1 MEIHPKK
8 FQSVREFCGRSGVL
22 LGLVLSLIV
31 AVLSGA
37 GAQETAPSQPA
48 PELVDTAVSTDV
60 LAHRLVPLTS
70 ERLEAL
76 AAAWQDIVV
85 AKTEEIAARQVELI
99 QNPAA
104 ATEEAYQGL
113 ARLVEER
120 AALFE
125 RYTMIVN
132 ALESKGGDPELV
144 SALRAYRDSVLFSET
159 VLASPKAIANSML
172 TWLSRSDGG
181 LAIAGDIA
189 VFILALIAL
198 VVVSRSARWLAR
210 RWIGRVPA
218 ISKLLQTFLIGAIY
232 WLFLAVG
239 LLFVLAALGVNITP
253 LFALIGGASFILA
266 FAFQDTLGN
275 LASGLMIM
283 INRPFDEGDY
293 VIVGGVG
300 GTVKA
305 VSIVATTVATPDNQM
320 IVIPNKSVWGNVIT
334 NVNAHETRR
343 LSLVFGISYEDS
355 IPEAIRVIEETVK
368 AHPLAMKEPAPMIRV
383 DALSDSSVNIFC
395 RPWAK
400 TGDYW
405 ALHWDLTRQVKEA
418 FDSAGISIPYP
429 QRDVHL
435 KGSPPATGTGI
446 QAT

>member
-1 MEIHPKK
+1 MEIQQEKS
-8 FQSVREFCGRSGVL
+8 QSVREFRGRSGVL
-22 LGLVLSLIV
+22 LGLVLSLLV
-31 AVLSGA
+31 AVLSDA
-37 GAQETAPSQPA
+37 GAQETTPSQPT
-48 PELVDTAVSTDV
+48 PELVDTSVSTDV
-60 LAHRLVPLTS
+60 LAHLLVPLTG
-70 ERLEAL
+70 ERLERL
-76 AAAWQDIVV
+76 ARAWLDIVV
-85 AKTEEIAARQVELI
+85 AKTEEVAVRQVELI

-120 AALFE
+120 AALFK
-125 RYTMIVN
+125 RYTMVVN

-144 SALRAYRDSVLFSET
+144 SKLRAYRESVLFSET
-159 VLASPKAIANSML
+159 VLASPKAIANSIL

-181 LAIAGDIA
+181 LAIARDIV
-189 VFILALIAL
+189 VFIFALIAL
-198 VVVSRSARWLAR
+198 VIVSGSVRWLAR

-232 WLFLAVG
+232 WLFLSVG
-239 LLFVLAALGVNITP
+239 LLFLLAALGVNITP

-293 VIVGGVG
+293 VVVGGVG

-305 VSIVATTVATPDNQM
+305 VSIVATTVATPDNQT
-320 IVIPNKSVWGNVIT
+320 IVIPNKNVWGNVIT
-334 NVNAHETRR
+334 NVTANETRR

-368 AHPLAMKEPAPMIRV
+368 AHPLAMEEPAPMINV
-383 DALSDSSVNIFC
+383 DELSDSSVNIFC

-400 TGDYW
+400 TGDFW

-418 FDSAGISIPYP
+418 FDAAGISIPFP
-429 QRDVHL
+429 QRDVHIN
-435 KGSPPATGTGI
+435 TRQT
-446 QAT
+446 